1 MVKEINDVQNL
12 ETSENVPPTYKK
24 LGSNITMEEPTLKD
38 VMTMLGSMQKSIDML
53 GARVDKI
60 QTDVSNLKGRA
71 VCDATHSHVKTI
83 AKKIVNSK
91 HARMLDRSDIHSMAD
106 RAKNEGN
113 LSGISSA
120 DLQSF
125 RGADTVIET
134 MLEGCLH
141 YIAVESSYVGD
152 SNDARR
158 AARNAEYITK
168 FTGIKSTPVVACV
181 THNYDK
187 TKHMVEPYHITDRSL
202 APQ

>member
-1 MVKEINDVQNL
+1 MN
-12 ETSENVPPTYKK
+12 
-24 LGSNITMEEPTLKD
+24 SNTNSLRRRT
-38 VMTMLGSMQKSIDML
+38 
-53 GARVDKI
+53 
-60 QTDVSNLKGRA
+60 
-71 VCDATHSHVKTI
+71 
-83 AKKIVNSK
+83 NSK

-141 YIAVESSYVGD
+141 HIAVESSHVGD
-152 SNDARR
+152 GNDARR

-168 FTGIKSTPVVACV
+168 FIGIKSTSVVACV

-187 TKHMVEPYHITDRSL
+187 TKHGVEPYHITDRSP